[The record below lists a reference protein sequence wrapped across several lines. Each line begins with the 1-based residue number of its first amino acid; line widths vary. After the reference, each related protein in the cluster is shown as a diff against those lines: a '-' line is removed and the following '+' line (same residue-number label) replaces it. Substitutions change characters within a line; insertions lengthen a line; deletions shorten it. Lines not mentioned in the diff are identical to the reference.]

1 MRINKYNKEVKK
13 IETETEKTETET
25 TPEENWMEKEL
36 EVLNE
41 NSQFDGER
49 KPALQ
54 LEENKPVK
62 MVIDFSEPFKKWTDS
77 ENDTVKKIV
86 PVHVGAV
93 DLVWWLNV
101 KNPIYQQII
110 DKGSKGQVNFTVLQ
124 TGNKKTT
131 KYILVEEAE
140 ESTDTED

>member
-1 MRINKYNKEVKK
+1 MSWSWIKE
-13 IETETEKTETET
+13 ELEEL
-25 TPEENWMEKEL
+25 EEN
-36 EVLNE
+36 
-41 NSQFDGER
+41 SPFDGER

-62 MVIDFSEPFKKWTDS
+62 MKIDFSEPFKKWVDT
-77 ENDTVKKIV
+77 ENNTVKKIV

-101 KNPIYQQII
+101 KNPIYKQIME
-110 DKGSKGQVNFTVLQ
+110 KGADGQTEFTVLQ

-131 KYILVEEAE
+131 KYILVE
-140 ESTDTED
+140 DQD